1 MILPRRQG
9 RREAAASNIARV
21 PIRAETSRGPSD
33 EELLTSC
40 LRGEQ
45 VAWNALI
52 DRYSALIYSIPLKYG
67 FGEADAGDVFQSV
80 CVTLLEKLGSIRAPR
95 GLAAWIITTTSRECL
110 AVLRNRRVAAAL
122 PAAEFGPSDPYQL
135 PEEEL
140 LGLERRHVIRSA
152 ISHLPDNCQRLIE
165 ALFSDAHERA
175 SYQTL
180 ASGLGVPMN
189 SLGPTRGRCLEKLR
203 RLLLAAGYTP

>member
-1 MILPRRQG
+1 M
-9 RREAAASNIARV
+9 ARV
-21 PIRAETSRGPSD
+21 PLLAETSRGPSD

-67 FGEADAGDVFQSV
+67 LGEADAADVFQSV
-80 CVTLLEKLGSIRAPR
+80 CITLLEKLGSIRAPR

-110 AVLRNRRVAAAL
+110 AVLRNRRMADAL
-122 PAAEFGPSDPYQL
+122 PAAELGPRDPDQL

-140 LGLERRHVIRSA
+140 LGLERRRVIRSA
-152 ISHLPDNCQRLIE
+152 MSQLPDTCRRLIE
-165 ALFSDAHERA
+165 ALFSDAQEPT